1 MQFQTWPQA
10 TSHHYYNFL
19 APFISSIHDI
29 IELKFAFAFSQN
41 LLTDEGSV
49 DVRIRCKDHQ
59 PLDGLGA
66 HQLVLAAASP
76 DFLRKVLSGK
86 KMFLNQALL
95 NSLIS

>member
-1 MQFQTWPQA
+1 MM
-10 TSHHYYNFL
+10 SLNYNC
-19 APFISSIHDI
+19 
-29 IELKFAFAFSQN
+29 FAFSQN

-86 KMFLNQALL
+86 KMFLNQAVFLIHFNIIR
-95 NSLIS
+95 NSINRKI